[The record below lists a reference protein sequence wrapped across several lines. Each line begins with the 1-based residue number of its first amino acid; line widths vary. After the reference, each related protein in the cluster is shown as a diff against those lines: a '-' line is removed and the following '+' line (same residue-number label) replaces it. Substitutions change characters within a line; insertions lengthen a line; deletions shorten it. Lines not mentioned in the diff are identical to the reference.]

1 MRAGT
6 TARLA
11 ILLALL
17 IPAAKLPAEI
27 YKWVDE
33 QGQVHYS
40 DRKPDDQ
47 SVSEV
52 PEDTR
57 SYQGISY
64 GTLEV
69 DTGEVEARTNTPGA
83 TVVMLSASWCGTC
96 KKDKQYFRRNGI
108 PFREY
113 DIENSSRGKRL
124 YEQLGATGVPVILV
138 GKQRMNGFSEAGF
151 ERLIR

>member
-1 MRAGT
+1 MRSGT
-6 TARLA
+6 VTRRV

-17 IPAAKLPAEI
+17 IPAAGLHAEI

-40 DRKPDDQ
+40 DQK
-47 SVSEV
+47 
-52 PEDTR
+52 PEDRPVTEIPMQSR

-64 GTLEV
+64 GTVEV
-69 DTGEVEARTNTPGA
+69 DTPKVA
-83 TVVMLSASWCGTC
+83 TKAKVIMLSATWCGTC
-96 KKDKQYFRRNGI
+96 KKAKQYFRRNGI
-108 PFREY
+108 PFLEY
-113 DIENSSRGKRL
+113 DIEKSSRGKRL

-138 GKQRMNGFSEAGF
+138 GKKRMNGFSEAGF

>member
-1 MRAGT
+1 MRSVAMT
-6 TARLA
+6 RLI

-17 IPAAKLPAEI
+17 IPAAGLHAEI

-40 DRKPDDQ
+40 DQK
-47 SVSEV
+47 
-52 PEDTR
+52 PEDWPVTEIPMETR

-64 GTLEV
+64 GTVEV
-69 DTGEVEARTNTPGA
+69 DTGKVAPEAG
-83 TVVMLSASWCGTC
+83 VVMLSASWCGSC
-96 KKDKQYFRRNGI
+96 KKAKQYFRRNGI
-108 PFREY
+108 AFLEY
-113 DIENSSRGKRL
+113 DIEKSSRGKGL

-138 GKQRMNGFSEAGF
+138 GKKRMNGFTEAGF

>member
-1 MRAGT
+1 MRSGT
-6 TARLA
+6 VTRRV

-17 IPAAKLPAEI
+17 IPAAGLHAEI

-40 DRKPDDQ
+40 DQK
-47 SVSEV
+47 
-52 PEDTR
+52 PEDGPVTEIPMESR

-64 GTLEV
+64 GTVEV
-69 DTGEVEARTNTPGA
+69 DAQKVAPKAR
-83 TVVMLSASWCGTC
+83 VVMLSATWCGTC
-96 KKDKQYFRRNGI
+96 KKAKQYFRRNGI
-108 PFREY
+108 PFLEY
-113 DIENSSRGKRL
+113 DIEKSSRGKRL

-138 GKQRMNGFSEAGF
+138 GKKRMNGFSEAGF

>member
-1 MRAGT
+1 MRSGAMP
-6 TARLA
+6 RLMV
-11 ILLALL
+11 LLALL
-17 IPAAKLPAEI
+17 LPAAGLHAEI

-40 DRKPDDQ
+40 DQK
-47 SVSEV
+47 
-52 PEDTR
+52 PEDRPVTEIPVETR

-64 GTLEV
+64 GTV
-69 DTGEVEARTNTPGA
+69 AIDTRKDAPKAR
-83 TVVMLSASWCGTC
+83 VVMLSASWCGTC
-96 KKDKQYFRRNGI
+96 KKARQYFRRNGI

-113 DIENSSRGKRL
+113 DIEKSSRGKRL

-138 GKQRMNGFSEAGF
+138 GKKRMNGFSEAGF